1 MKIIENRERSIQKK
15 FRVNEKEN
23 ERIKLMMRKTGITN
37 FSIFARRAC
46 CNKEIFSID
55 FSEYK
60 NIISEI
66 SATKSE
72 LKRIGNNINQIAKHL
87 NENKNNQTESL
98 MSDYPSS
105 TACSRCSV
113 SSRTSGASRTSPQIS
128 DTVNGASSRVAISSG
143 CARIGRS
150 NLCKISSAGRWGA
163 MLATNRPS

>member
-1 MKIIENRERSIQKK
+1 MKKIKNRERIIQKK
-15 FRVNEKEN
+15 FFVNEKEA
-23 ERIKLMMRKTGITN
+23 ERIKLIMKETGITN

-87 NENKNNQTESL
+87 NENKNNQTKEW
-98 MSDYPSS
+98 MSDYQNQLENLEEKIQE
-105 TACSRCSV
+105 V
-113 SSRTSGASRTSPQIS
+113 VHFIS
-128 DTVNGASSRVAISSG
+128 EGE
-143 CARIGRS
+143 
-150 NLCKISSAGRWGA
+150 
-163 MLATNRPS
+163 

>member
-1 MKIIENRERSIQKK
+1 MLSSLKTLYPFFSVLEFTEIYEVDKMKKIKNRERSIQKK
-15 FRVNEKEN
+15 FFVNEKEN
-23 ERIKLMMRKTGITN
+23 ERIKLMMKETGITN

-87 NENKNNQTESL
+87 NENKNNQTKEL
-98 MSDYPSS
+98 MSDYQNQLENLEEKIQK
-105 TACSRCSV
+105 V
-113 SSRTSGASRTSPQIS
+113 VHYIS
-128 DTVNGASSRVAISSG
+128 EG
-143 CARIGRS
+143 
-150 NLCKISSAGRWGA
+150 
-163 MLATNRPS
+163 

>member
-1 MKIIENRERSIQKK
+1 MLSSLKTLYPFFSVLEFTEIYEVDKMKKIKNRERSIQKK
-15 FRVNEKEN
+15 FFVNEKEN
-23 ERIKLMMRKTGITN
+23 ERIKLMMKKTGINN
-37 FSIFARRAC
+37 FSTFARRAC

-98 MSDYPSS
+98 MSDYQNQLESLEDKIQK
-105 TACSRCSV
+105 V
-113 SSRTSGASRTSPQIS
+113 VHFIS
-128 DTVNGASSRVAISSG
+128 EGE
-143 CARIGRS
+143 
-150 NLCKISSAGRWGA
+150 
-163 MLATNRPS
+163 